1 MKTVKNILLVIA
13 LSTTFAL
20 ADDGHTGGGNR
31 CATCPPP
38 CSSCLTDGSTEE
50 DATTLQQPTT
60 ETDET
65 VGEVSA
71 LDYFSELLLE
81 LIG

>member
-38 CSSCLTDGSTEE
+38 CSTCLTDGTIED
-50 DATTLQQPTT
+50 DATTLQSTPEASENST
-60 ETDET
+60 
-65 VGEVSA
+65 GPS
-71 LDYFSELLLE
+71 LIDYFRELFIE
-81 LIG
+81 LVG